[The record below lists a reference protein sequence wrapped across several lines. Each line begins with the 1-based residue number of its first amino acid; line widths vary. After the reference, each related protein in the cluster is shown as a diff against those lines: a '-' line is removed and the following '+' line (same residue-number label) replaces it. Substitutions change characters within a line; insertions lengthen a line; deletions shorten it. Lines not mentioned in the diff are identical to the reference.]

1 MSFKENGTWLA
12 LTATGLLGLAT
23 LRRPRGSQ
31 RSWRAEV
38 SRERRITDKGD
49 FLFDLD
55 SSDYEDLDEEE
66 EAAWTEG
73 VDRAEDGTDPE
84 GGWDFDDEDDEYEVQ
99 DLEDVTPPS
108 IRDLKDKK

>member
-31 RSWRAEV
+31 RRWKAEV
-38 SRERRITDKGD
+38 SRDRRRTDRGE
-49 FLFDLD
+49 FQFDLD

-66 EAAWTEG
+66 DAAWGE
-73 VDRAEDGTDPE
+73 AENVAADGNEPE

>member
-1 MSFKENGTWLA
+1 MSFKENGTWWA
-12 LTATGLLGLAT
+12 LTATGLLGLTA

-38 SRERRITDKGD
+38 TRIRRRTDKGE

-66 EAAWTEG
+66 DAAWSEG
-73 VDRAEDGTDPE
+73 ESRAVDGLDPE
-84 GGWDFDDEDDEYEVQ
+84 DGWDFDDEDDEYEME
-99 DLEDVTPPS
+99 DLEDVTSPS